1 MSNKAQ
7 LQENNI
13 DLQQILQSVQD
24 LPTAVPWVGSTIIE
38 PGSEAVTIP
47 AYTDKE
53 ITIAAVIPS
62 VNYGTVTLSS
72 QKRRVTIQH
81 GLNAVPKFAV
91 IVPYN
96 VVIDMYDTRYF
107 LGAYNYETASP
118 SLYNSGWESFVSGG
132 TYGVRNSG
140 SGVSSERGSATANES
155 AVEFTTWSSR
165 YGYAAGTYYWFAVK

>member
-24 LPTAVPWVGSTIIE
+24 LPTAVPWGGSTIIE
-38 PGSEAVTIP
+38 PGSEAITIP

-62 VNYGTVTLSS
+62 VNYGTITLSS
-72 QKRRVTIQH
+72 QKTKVTIQH

-96 VVIDMYDTRYF
+96 VVIDRYDIRYF

-132 TYGVRNSG
+132 YGVRNSW
-140 SGVSSERGSATANES
+140 SGGSSERGSATANES
-155 AVEFTTWSSR
+155 AVEFTTSSSKR